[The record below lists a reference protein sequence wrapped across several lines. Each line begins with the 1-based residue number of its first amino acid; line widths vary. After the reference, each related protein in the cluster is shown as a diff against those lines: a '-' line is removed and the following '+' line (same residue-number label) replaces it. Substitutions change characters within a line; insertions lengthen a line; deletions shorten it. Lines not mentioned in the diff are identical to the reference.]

1 MLQSIPLQSR
11 QSASVQRLSAV
22 VPAGNVIAQPVNFYF
37 GYWFS
42 HWRA

>member
-1 MLQSIPLQSR
+1 MLQSISLQSR
-11 QSASVQRLSAV
+11 QSASAQRLSAV
-22 VPAGNVIAQPVNFYF
+22 VPARNVIAQPVMTYF